1 MLCGLFPATP
11 TVLHNTN
18 FGIALELLE
27 RLIEILSQNPQTSQA
42 HIHYHIRNRHPS
54 PDHQQ
59 EFLLCIRQHRGPAS
73 FTIDRSSSSERLPSA
88 MPAMPDTTKYRVSH
102 EVHPFVFFSHLLE
115 NIDNDFWESE
125 SEVASTS
132 TSSDETDAEAEDHTS
147 SNEGSTTSPSG
158 RKTPSKSNRDE
169 KDKGRNRCA
178 TEKDCTSTKR
188 AIHPEMHSDKGLS
201 EFQRKAKRTKKSP
214 ANAAA

>member
-1 MLCGLFPATP
+1 
-11 TVLHNTN
+11 
-18 FGIALELLE
+18 
-27 RLIEILSQNPQTSQA
+27 
-42 HIHYHIRNRHPS
+42 
-54 PDHQQ
+54 
-59 EFLLCIRQHRGPAS
+59 
-73 FTIDRSSSSERLPSA
+73 
-88 MPAMPDTTKYRVSH
+88 MPAIPDTTKYRVSH

-125 SEVASTS
+125 SESEVASTS

-147 SNEGSTTSPSG
+147 GNEDGTTSPSG

-169 KDKGRNRCA
+169 KDDGGA
-178 TEKDCTSTKR
+178 SHTTEKDCTSTKR